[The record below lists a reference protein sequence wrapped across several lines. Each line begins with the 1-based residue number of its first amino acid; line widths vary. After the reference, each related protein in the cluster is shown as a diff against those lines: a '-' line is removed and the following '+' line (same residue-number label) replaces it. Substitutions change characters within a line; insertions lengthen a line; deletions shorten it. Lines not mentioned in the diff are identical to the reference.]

1 MQKFKLFKK
10 RNKVKQKKEDSAV
23 SVKKQGKQCE
33 LSEQNIA
40 TYSQLMKDAV
50 KCSKCW
56 NAEHCACVKI
66 GSYIVTVGEK
76 EFLEQVSKDALPND
90 IKEQINLLKRQMI
103 FAYETDLEA
112 IRILNAAKGNS

>member
-1 MQKFKLFKK
+1 MKKFKLFKK
-10 RNKVKQKKEDSAV
+10 RKKVKQKSTV

-33 LSEQNIA
+33 LSEQNI
-40 TYSQLMKDAV
+40 TTDSQLMKDAV

-56 NAEHCACVKI
+56 NTEHCACVKI
-66 GSYIVTVGEK
+66 GTYIVNVGEK
-76 EFLEQVSKDALPND
+76 EFLEQVSKDALPNA
-90 IKEQINLLKRQMI
+90 IKEQISLLERQMI